1 MATPERHE
9 RVYELFVK
17 ARKLD
22 EAARAGYLDK
32 ACADDAS
39 LRKEVEA
46 LLAQDSE
53 MTSFLEQP
61 PDPTLLG
68 SAGPDT
74 VSSAGKPASA
84 DSRASDALA
93 GIIIE
98 GYEILRELHRGGQ
111 GVVFQAI
118 QKATKRKVAIKVL
131 REGPYA
137 SKSAQKRFEREIELV
152 AQLKHP
158 NIIAIFDSGKTADGW
173 QYCAMDYVR
182 GTQLNHHIHENKL
195 TLEETLK
202 VFNQVCD
209 AVQYAHHKGV
219 IHRDLKPSNI
229 LVDSEGNA
237 KVLDFG
243 LAKQMVGPIQTVVS
257 MTQEVIGTLPYMSP
271 EQAKGNP
278 DHIDTRT
285 DIYALGVILYEILTG
300 HYPYP
305 VAGQMADVLKHIAE
319 TPPTPPSSRWT
330 PESGV
335 TQRSSKHLRAGKCPI
350 DNELQTVIL
359 KTLAKERERRYQ
371 SAGELARDLDHYLAG
386 EPIDAKRDSGWYVL
400 KKAVNRHRMKIGAAA
415 AFLIL
420 VGLFGVYVRWTSA
433 ERAAELAQKE
443 NEKQSER
450 LVSEGQTSEK
460 LEHWATAWTK
470 YDDALHLNPNNY
482 LALCYAARWKKKEYY
497 RQPSKSRQPA
507 LLDESVALSDRA
519 IERAKEIDR
528 GSHAIWNI
536 KSEVLMALGNL
547 QQAEQANRHALALK
561 PDFYP
566 AKGTL
571 AKILALQGKYEE
583 ALEVA
588 GQATQADLAQGQ
600 ESRYTD
606 EVWRVLGSLQLYLTH
621 PEAHE
626 SLGRA
631 KEIQKKDFRNSLLI
645 ARAHLTLPG
654 HQDNAK
660 ALDEARVAAA
670 YTGLRDPRFKRIL
683 AQAQLRNGQF
693 ADAATNAAAAR
704 HGGDLKPVCLLISA
718 IAQAHMG
725 KHEDALMNLDRAEKS
740 WPESFKSGEDVIVT
754 ADEGLLWFDTLAE
767 LKSLQSEAQQLLE
780 SEPR

>member
-1 MATPERHE
+1 MTTPERHE
-9 RVYELFVK
+9 KVYELFVN

-22 EAARAGYLDK
+22 DAARAAYLAK
-32 ACADDAS
+32 ACADDPS
-39 LRKEVEA
+39 LREEVEA
-46 LLAQDSE
+46 LLAQGSE

-61 PDPTLLG
+61 PAPTPLG
-68 SAGPDT
+68 SAAPDT
-74 VSSAGKPASA
+74 LSSAGKPPAT
-84 DSRASDALA
+84 DSPAGDALA

-137 SKSAQKRFEREIELV
+137 SKSAKKRFEREIELV

-158 NIIAIFDSGKTADGW
+158 NIIAIFDSGTTADGW

-182 GTQLNHHIHENKL
+182 GTQLNHHIRENKL
-195 TLEETLK
+195 TLEETLN
-202 VFNQVCD
+202 VFKQVCD
-209 AVQYAHHKGV
+209 AVQYAHYKGV

-257 MTQEVIGTLPYMSP
+257 ITQEIIGTLPYMSP
-271 EQAKGNP
+271 EQARGNP

-305 VAGQMADVLKHIAE
+305 VVGQMADVLKHIAE
-319 TPPTPPSSRWT
+319 TPPIPPSSQWT
-330 PESGV
+330 PDSGV
-335 TQRSSKHLRAGKCPI
+335 TKRSSKHLRAGKCPI
-350 DNELQTVIL
+350 DDELQTVIL

-371 SAGELARDLDHYLAG
+371 SAGDLAKDISHYLAN
-386 EPIDAKRDSGWYVL
+386 EPIEAKRDSGWYVL
-400 KKAVNRHRMKIGAAA
+400 KKAVSRHKMKIGAVA
-415 AFLIL
+415 AFLAL
-420 VGLFGVYVRWTSA
+420 MGLFGVT
-433 ERAAELAQKE
+433 LLGKE
-443 NEKQSER
+443 HEKQSER
-450 LVSEGQTSEK
+450 LVSEGQQAEK
-460 LEHWATAWTK
+460 LDRWATAWTK
-470 YDDALHLNPNNY
+470 YDEALRLNPDNY
-482 LALCYAARWKKKEYY
+482 LALCYAARWKKKEYF
-497 RQPSKSRQPA
+497 RQPNKSRQRA
-507 LLDESVALSDRA
+507 LLNESIALSDNA

-528 GSHAIWNI
+528 SSHALWNM
-536 KSEVLMALGNL
+536 KSEALMALGEL
-547 QQAEQANRHALALK
+547 QQAEQANRRALALK
-561 PDFYP
+561 PDFHE

-588 GQATQADLAQGQ
+588 TQAANAILDKGLY
-600 ESRYTD
+600 SKYTD
-606 EVWRVLGSLQLYLTH
+606 EVWRALGSLQLYLGD
-621 PEAHE
+621 PQALE
-626 SLGRA
+626 SLGKA

-645 ARAHLTLPG
+645 ARAYLTLRG
-654 HQDNAK
+654 DQNNAK
-660 ALDEARVAAA
+660 ALHEARVAAA

-693 ADAATNAAAAR
+693 AGAATNAEAAKNA
-704 HGGDLKPVCLLISA
+704 GDLKPVCLLISA
-718 IAQAHMG
+718 IAQAHLG
-725 KHEDALMNLDRAEKS
+725 RRDDALRNLDLAEKS
-740 WPESFKSGEDVIVT
+740 WPESFKSGEAVIVT
-754 ADEGLLWFDTLAE
+754 ADEGLLWFDTAAE
-767 LKSLQSEAQQLLE
+767 LESLRAEAQLLLE